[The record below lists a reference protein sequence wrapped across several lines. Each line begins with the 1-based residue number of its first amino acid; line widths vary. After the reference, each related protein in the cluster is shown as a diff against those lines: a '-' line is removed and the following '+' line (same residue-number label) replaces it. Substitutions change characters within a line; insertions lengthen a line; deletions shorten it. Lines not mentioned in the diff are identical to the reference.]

1 MSGGS
6 WAAPEPLLI
15 RHRVRVPIG
24 GEPDVAV
31 ACGQA
36 LEFAGQVGLS
46 TLALQALVTAVSEIA
61 QSIADHVGGGEITFA
76 ALEDGDRRG
85 VAVTASGAGLVY
97 GVAGA
102 RRLADEFEL
111 IAGTGATIVNL
122 TKWADA
128 PVYGTPRWRAG
139 T

>member
-1 MSGGS
+1 
-6 WAAPEPLLI
+6 LLI
-15 RHRVRVPIG
+15 QHRVRVPIG
-24 GEPDVAV
+24 GEPDVAL
-31 ACGQA
+31 ACHHA
-36 LEFAGQVGLS
+36 LDFAANDGLS

-61 QSIADHVGGGEITFA
+61 QSIADHVGGGEVTFA

-85 VAVTASGAGLVY
+85 VAVTARGAGLVQ

-111 IAGTGATIVNL
+111 IAGAVTTVVNL
-122 TKWADA
+122 KKWADA